1 MPFFCT
7 QVISKFLRL
16 DKGTETGHMATIH
29 AFLRQDQDDEPDTVN
44 YGPSTNN
51 KVEAEL

>member
-1 MPFFCT
+1 M
-7 QVISKFLRL
+7 ISKFLRL
-16 DKGTETGHMATIH
+16 DKGTETGHMASIH
-29 AFLRQDQDDEPDTVN
+29 AFLRQDQDAEPNTVT

>member
-1 MPFFCT
+1 M
-7 QVISKFLRL
+7 ISKFLRL

-29 AFLRQDQDDEPDTVN
+29 AFLRQDQDPESNTVT